1 MDYNAVQRHRST
13 ILDCLKESDVSIR
26 RRALELSFA
35 LVNKNNIRTIMKEV
49 LAFLDVAEPEFKSF
63 IATNSLVAAEKHSPN
78 KRWHIDTVLT
88 VLIKVWNISCDLCS
102 QLVSLSL
109 SISLPFRPGPTC
121 RRNWCSP
128 S

>member
-1 MDYNAVQRHRST
+1 
-13 ILDCLKESDVSIR
+13 
-26 RRALELSFA
+26 
-35 LVNKNNIRTIMKEV
+35 MKEV